1 MIGISLFTGYG
12 GLDQAVESAVGPVD
26 WAWCSD
32 IKPAAITL
40 LNYRQP
46 DVHNVGDM
54 TSLDL
59 DDHPDGVDLMSF
71 GWPCQ
76 PHSAAG
82 KRLGEA
88 DPRALW
94 PSVHRIIAALRP
106 RFLFGENVAR
116 IATNGELR
124 RVVRTLAALGYVGA
138 WRSVRAADV
147 GAPHRRARLFLFAM
161 RADCA
166 TPDAFGQLVRNQ
178 PGRSCGTHGA
188 GARVAGDDGPARTAR
203 GLTLL
208 PTLLKTPTTNL
219 GSNGGSQHP
228 DKRKLGGHG
237 PTLADEIEWMPF
249 GIYSEAVTRWG
260 HVIGREAPTPT
271 MPSPRPGSPAILAP
285 AFVEWMMGLSQGWVT
300 DVPSL
305 SRSQQLSLLGDGV
318 VPQQGAW
325 AYRLL
330 IQDMLAGLA
339 EGAA

>member
-46 DVHNVGDM
+46 DVPNVGDM

-124 RVVRTLAALGYVGA
+124 RVVRTLAALGYVGSA
-138 WRSVRAADV
+138 LPTS
-147 GAPHRRARLFLFAM
+147 APR
-161 RADCA
+161 
-166 TPDAFGQLVRNQ
+166 TGG
-178 PGRSCGTHGA
+178 PGCSCS
-188 GARVAGDDGPARTAR
+188 PCEPTA
-203 GLTLL
+203 LL
-208 PTLLKTPTTNL
+208 PTPSASSYGTN
-219 GSNGGSQHP
+219 
-228 DKRKLGGHG
+228 
-237 PTLADEIEWMPF
+237 
-249 GIYSEAVTRWG
+249 
-260 HVIGREAPTPT
+260 
-271 MPSPRPGSPAILAP
+271 
-285 AFVEWMMGLSQGWVT
+285 QG
-300 DVPSL
+300 
-305 SRSQQLSLLGDGV
+305 
-318 VPQQGAW
+318 
-325 AYRLL
+325 
-330 IQDMLAGLA
+330 
-339 EGAA
+339 GAAGRTGPVRESLETMARRGRLGA